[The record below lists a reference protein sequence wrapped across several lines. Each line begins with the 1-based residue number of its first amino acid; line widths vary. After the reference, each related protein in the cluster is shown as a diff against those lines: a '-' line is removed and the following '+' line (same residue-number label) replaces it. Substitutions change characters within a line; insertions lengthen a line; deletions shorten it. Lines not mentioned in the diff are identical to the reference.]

1 MYRIVTLSDAPP
13 LTGLVFRTLVGAEDA
28 DAFLA
33 VRRGC
38 AVYDQVDPLSTT
50 ESIPTRSQMADAL
63 AAALVA
69 GQADRWLAV
78 EVAGAT
84 VGFSRIISWPEDD
97 GAWVYLSLG
106 WLLPAWRGQGIG
118 TAMLHWAEAHSR
130 QLAAAEHSGARAEL
144 AANASST
151 EYDAAALLKHE
162 GYAVG
167 YTVLE
172 MGLDPAVAVS
182 AAPLASGIE
191 IHPVAPAH
199 LPAIAASVI
208 EAYQGEYEGGRFSS
222 GNDPVAYAAELA
234 APRFDPDLWQVAWDH
249 DAVIAQVLTIIE
261 QGRAE
266 VFEVSVRPGW
276 RRRGVGRALLTRAIL
291 ALRSRGVEIIRL
303 HTVADFPTRAC
314 DLYASVGFRVLKQF
328 PRYRKSD

>member
-1 MYRIVTLSDAPP
+1 MCRIVTLPDAPP
-13 LTGLVFRTLVGAEDA
+13 VTGLIFRTLAGAEDA

-33 VRRGC
+33 VRQGC
-38 AVYDQVDPLSTT
+38 AMHDQVDPLSTT
-50 ESIPTRSQMADAL
+50 ESIPTHSQMADAL
-63 AAALVA
+63 AAALAA

-78 EVAGAT
+78 QVAEAI
-84 VGFSRIISWPEDD
+84 VGFSRIASWPEDD
-97 GAWVYLSLG
+97 GTWVYLSLG

-118 TAMLHWAEAHSR
+118 TSMLHWAEARSR
-130 QLAAAEHSGARAEL
+130 ELAAAEHPDARAEL

-151 EYDAAALLKHE
+151 EPEAAALLKHE
-162 GYAVG
+162 GYTVG

-172 MGLDPAVAVS
+172 MGLDATVVVT
-182 AAPLASGIE
+182 AAPLASGIK
-191 IHPVAPAH
+191 IRPAAPGH

-234 APRFDPDLWQVAWDH
+234 APRFDPSLWQVAWDH

-266 VFEVSVRPGW
+266 VFEVSVRPAW

-314 DLYASVGFRVLKQF
+314 DLYASAGFRVLKEF
-328 PRYRKSD
+328 PRYRKSA